1 MPTQVPLQYNELKVA
16 LEKEK
21 ARCAELEEALQKT
34 RIELRSA
41 REEGR
46 GTRYAGSVGKG
57 RGPTSSR
64 LVVLVQRLSWWP
76 KSSQSRRPKSE
87 RVIASLALPVR
98 CLFFWSWVLERQPR
112 GSPLG
117 FGLLVAQLTKRH
129 WTGLSPAAHRKAT
142 DHPHPSTPATARQQ
156 IAMSAIV
163 RSPEHQPSA
172 MSLLAP
178 PSSRRKESSTP
189 EGTCSRS
196 HRSSAENCF

>member
-41 REEGR
+41 REE
-46 GTRYAGSVGKG
+46 
-57 RGPTSSR
+57 
-64 LVVLVQRLSWWP
+64 
-76 KSSQSRRPKSE
+76 
-87 RVIASLALPVR
+87 
-98 CLFFWSWVLERQPR
+98 
-112 GSPLG
+112 
-117 FGLLVAQLTKRH
+117 
-129 WTGLSPAAHRKAT
+129 AAHRKAT

-189 EGTCSRS
+189 EGTFSGS
-196 HRSSAENCF
+196 HRRFLTFFFFSSTKKYRHTVKMISNNIQG